1 MTKTKKN
8 LIDYLYADEG
18 GIVFCSGSV
27 LNQVGFDNLLKSCLC
42 LENKRYRDEIRH
54 SSSMDFA
61 SEYGFKKNGDAWVMF
76 DTALEMIGLDF
87 NIIVGV
93 YNMVSDWN
101 EKKMVCIDSEGHIY

>member
-1 MTKTKKN
+1 MTPLFCYSEYVIKRKRDKMTNTNKN
-8 LIDYLYADEG
+8 LIDYLYADKG

-27 LNQVGFDNLLKSCLC
+27 LNQVGFAKSAKVAAYVM
-42 LENKRYRDEIRH
+42 ETKGIADEIRH

-87 NIIVGV
+87 NIGCR
-93 YNMVSDWN
+93 SL
-101 EKKMVCIDSEGHIY
+101 